1 MNLKTTLILLVLLVL
16 LAGGYYGMLAGNI
29 KIDQNQ
35 LEAKKLLFESD
46 KYQAVPNKYKI
57 LAGIAAA
64 AVLGSELCTE
74 MWTKMGLSQ
83 GVTIKEISE
92 IIQVA
97 RYMKMATVNDTVK
110 TTYRMLAEA
119 K

>member
-1 MNLKTTLILLVLLVL
+1 MAGKTPMELLKQH
-16 LAGGYYGMLAGNI
+16 APEFAE
-29 KIDQNQ
+29 NQ
-35 LEAKKLLFESD
+35 MSAKSLLFD
-46 KYQAVPNKYKI
+46 HPHYQKVPRKYKL

-64 AVLGSELCTE
+64 AVLGSETCTE
-74 MWTKMGLSQ
+74 MWCKQALEMGVSAE
-83 GVTIKEISE
+83 EISE

-110 TTYRMLAEA
+110 TTYQMLLG